1 MGEDSEATQVLDVKE
16 RFPENG
22 TLAAVTAWRVPV
34 SDRYPEGVRYS
45 MQYGRIDGETII
57 RYDNFPDHPGAS
69 RHHKHAEDGSVE
81 DVEFPGLS
89 SLFQRFTQEVRN
101 HGEHWP

>member
-1 MGEDSEATQVLDVKE
+1 MRGSGGATRVLDEKE
-16 RFPENG
+16 NFPTNG
-22 TLAAVTAWRVPV
+22 TLVDVDAWHVPQ

-45 MQYGRIDGETII
+45 MQYGHTDGRTII

-69 RHHKHAEDGSVE
+69 RHHKHTEDGSVE
-81 DVEFPGLS
+81 SIEFPGTFPLY
-89 SLFQRFTQEVRN
+89 QRFKQEVRN